1 VFIGSSRN
9 GTMSENALTNVLK
22 RMGYEDLTQHGFR
35 SSFREWAG
43 ETTAYPREVVEH
55 ALSHQLKDKAE
66 AAYQR
71 GSLLPKRRKLMAD
84 WSKYCGIVQPK
95 DGENVVPMRGAM

>member
-1 VFIGSSRN
+1 
-9 GTMSENALTNVLK
+9 ML
-22 RMGYEDLTQHGFR
+22 FR
-35 SSFREWAG
+35 SG

-95 DGENVVPMRGAM
+95 DGENVVPLRGAV